1 MGLDVSAPD
10 DWESALVSALLGAD
24 RSPSPVDLE
33 TVAGALPRAEPGMT
47 LLARV
52 AVAGIHHLAG
62 SGFPPEAFTPTRPH
76 EAKGRPCPP
85 EAAARLG
92 LLLAAGT
99 EARGRVKEWCEIAAE
114 RGMRAPPW
122 LLPALAP
129 YRREW
134 DETIDAVAGE
144 ELAWLEAACSARG
157 AEAAISAPDGAEASP
172 AERHA
177 AFADFRLR
185 DPEGARADLE
195 AGFRAE
201 KAEMRERLVYILEIG
216 LSEADA
222 PFLETCLDDRAG
234 GVRAAARVLLPRLTH
249 SLFAS
254 RMAARART
262 ALVVESSRKLL
273 GGTKHTLVVTL
284 PEESPTLAR
293 DGIEPNAYERRRG
306 GARAGLLESVIAAAP
321 LHAFTD
327 HPPRLWIELALRSE
341 WAIQIVDGFL
351 TAARRERDLD
361 WVRTMVSVLAEA
373 SAGRLSG
380 IEPGDALR
388 ETWARAVRSLPDAEW
403 EATMAQLL
411 GKGEIDTI
419 LTLLRQAPSS
429 LSEAFTAALL
439 DWLASVTRTSQ
450 SDRQDLASAYLLTR
464 LAERAWPDEDHAASA
479 AAILARLPDEAEDN
493 LRRQIEDFAETL
505 ALRATIRREF
515 A

>member
-1 MGLDVSAPD
+1 MSLGTSTLD
-10 DWESALVSALLGAD
+10 DWETALVTALLGAD
-24 RSPSPVDLE
+24 RSPAPADFE
-33 TVAGALPRAEPGMT
+33 TVAGALPRAEPGMA

-62 SGFPPEAFTPTRPH
+62 SGLPPEAFTPAPPC
-76 EAKGRPCPP
+76 EAKGRPCPL

-99 EARGRVKEWCEIAAE
+99 EARGRVREWCELAAE

-134 DETIDAVAGE
+134 GETIDAIAGE
-144 ELAWLEAACSARG
+144 ELDWLDKACAGRGTDAAPTALD
-157 AEAAISAPDGAEASP
+157 EAEASP
-172 AERHA
+172 AERRA
-177 AFADFRLR
+177 AFVAFRLR
-185 DPEGARADLE
+185 DPEGARLELE

-201 KAEMRERLVYILEIG
+201 KAEMRQNLVSALEIG

-222 PFLETCLDDRAG
+222 PFLETCLDDRAS
-234 GVRAAARVLLPRLTH
+234 GVRSAAQALLQRLAG

-262 ALVVESSRKLL
+262 ILVIESRRKLL
-273 GGTKHTLVVTL
+273 GGMKHTLVVTL

-293 DGIEPNAYERRRG
+293 DGIEARAYERHG
-306 GARAGLLESVIAAAP
+306 GGTKAGLLRTIVAAAP
-321 LHAFTD
+321 LHAFAE

-341 WAIQIVDGFL
+341 WPLHIVDGFL
-351 TAARRERDLD
+351 GAARRERDLV
-361 WVRTMVSVLAEA
+361 WARAMVTVLAEGF
-373 SAGRLSG
+373 AGRLSG
-380 IEPGDALR
+380 SQPSEALR
-388 ETWARAVRSLPDAEW
+388 EIWTRAARLLPDAEW
-403 EATMAQLL
+403 EATVARML

-450 SDRQDLASAYLLTR
+450 SDRKDLASAYLLTR

-493 LRRQIEDFAETL
+493 LRRQIEDFAEIL